1 MGRVPNPSEIF
12 LSERSYGVSGSTVVC
27 SLEGTRPILVEIQ
40 ALVTPTS
47 YSTPQRT
54 VTGFASQRL
63 QMILAVLEK
72 RAGLAF
78 SDHDV
83 FINVAGGVRLEEP
96 AVDLGVAIA
105 AASSFRD
112 IPADTGSVLI
122 GEVGLG
128 GEIRTVSQIE
138 PRLKEAAKLGFDRAV
153 VPENNLD
160 CIAGQYDI
168 DVSGADQLTGVVDVV
183 L

>member
-1 MGRVPNPSEIF
+1 
-12 LSERSYGVSGSTVVC
+12 VSGSTVVC

-72 RAGLAF
+72 RGGLAF

-96 AVDLGVAIA
+96 AVDLGVAMA

-128 GEIRTVSQIE
+128 GEIRTVSRIE
-138 PRLKEAAKLGFDRAV
+138 PRIKEASKLGFDRAV

-160 CIAGQYDI
+160 RIAGEHDI
-168 DVSGADQLTGVVDVV
+168 DVAGAEQLTGVVDLV

>member
-1 MGRVPNPSEIF
+1 
-12 LSERSYGVSGSTVVC
+12 
-27 SLEGTRPILVEIQ
+27 
-40 ALVTPTS
+40 
-47 YSTPQRT
+47 
-54 VTGFASQRL
+54 
-63 QMILAVLEK
+63 
-72 RAGLAF
+72 
-78 SDHDV
+78 V

-96 AVDLGVAIA
+96 AVDMGVAVA

-153 VPENNLD
+153 VPETNLSR
-160 CIAGQYDI
+160 IAGEHDI
-168 DVSGADQLTGVVDVV
+168 DVTGAEQLRDVVDLV

>member
-1 MGRVPNPSEIF
+1 
-12 LSERSYGVSGSTVVC
+12 
-27 SLEGTRPILVEIQ
+27 
-40 ALVTPTS
+40 
-47 YSTPQRT
+47 STPQRT
-54 VTGFASQRL
+54 VTGFPSQRL

-83 FINVAGGVRLEEP
+83 FVNVAGGVRLEEP
-96 AVDLGVAIA
+96 AVDLGVAVA

-112 IPADTGSVLI
+112 IPADTGSVLV
-122 GEVGLG
+122 GEIGLG

-138 PRLKEAAKLGFDRAV
+138 PRLKEAAKLGFDRAI

-160 CIAGQYDI
+160 RIAGDHDI
-168 DVSGADQLTGVVDVV
+168 EVAGAEQLRDVV
-183 L
+183 EMVL